1 MHRSTPRK
9 YYWLKFMFPA
19 RYEKDPEFRDYL
31 IRLTRPAMLSAGT
44 IGIVF
49 IVIHVGI
56 YSLIFGKR
64 FCWIATPEA
73 ENLIS
78 IADKLL
84 IIFLA
89 TICVVLSR
97 IRLYPQL
104 ARIVFSFLI
113 ISGVMAS
120 FSDDIIREALHLS
133 PAYIV
138 LFLLVGVGTIPFR
151 PWQIFILGAIFTL
164 IFNVW
169 PRLLT
174 SMMKT
179 KPLVPD
185 QEASVLLILVT
196 CICMVITAIIYRS
209 RYRLF
214 RSRQKEA
221 KLRESVE
228 KYAKAEK
235 KRLKELNRMK
245 TDFISSVS
253 HEIRT
258 PMSSIQGLSE
268 VLQSGKI
275 KDKKKHDELL
285 DIMAREC
292 GRLSRFLQNII
303 DFGKIEQK
311 KKSYRFEK
319 TDICEGIK
327 DVVGLFIPRLES
339 SEFIYEVLLPDDPVF
354 LNIDKDAIKQVLINL
369 LDNAIKYSEDK
380 KHIRIELL
388 EMENSVEVHTKDWGI
403 GIPLPEQKKIFKG
416 FYRAGEASLKA
427 PRGVGLGLKITKHI
441 MDAHGGKIEVESK
454 SGYGSDFIL
463 IFPKP

>member
-1 MHRSTPRK
+1 
-9 YYWLKFMFPA
+9 
-19 RYEKDPEFRDYL
+19 
-31 IRLTRPAMLSAGT
+31 MLSAGT
-44 IGIVF
+44 IAIVF

-64 FCWIATPEA
+64 FSWIGMPGAR
-73 ENLIS
+73 NLIS

-84 IIFLA
+84 IIILA
-89 TICVVLSR
+89 VICVVLSR
-97 IRLYPQL
+97 IRMPPQI

-120 FSDDIIREALHLS
+120 FTDDIIWETLHLS
-133 PAYIV
+133 PAYIL
-138 LFLLVGVGTIPFR
+138 LFLLVGVGTVPFR

-169 PRLLT
+169 PRFLI

-185 QEASVLLILVT
+185 LEASILLILVT

-268 VLQSGKI
+268 VLQSGII

-285 DIMAREC
+285 DIMTREC

-319 TDICEGIK
+319 TDICEEIK
-327 DVVGLFIPRLES
+327 DVAGLFIPQLES

-354 LNIDKDAIKQVLINL
+354 LNIDKDAVKQVLINL

-380 KHIRIELL
+380 KQIRIELI
-388 EMENSVEVHTKDWGI
+388 EMENSVEIHIKDWGI
-403 GIPLPEQKKIFKG
+403 GIPLPEQKKEFKG
-416 FYRAGEASLKA
+416 FYRAKEAYLKA

-441 MDAHGGKIEVESK
+441 MDVHGGKIKVESK
-454 SGYGSDFIL
+454 SGHGSDFIL
-463 IFPKP
+463 IFPKQ